1 MKKTNKQTGM
11 DLFYTMMLNFPL
23 VVLNVIANLLFI
35 FCLVH
40 PIQGEPLKQPLKL
53 LIWTII
59 CSTLSFQVSLLLL
72 LSFLQFFNTFELTL
86 TVYGMFILSLSTSM
100 TASVWLNVFYYLQ
113 IVPSKTAV
121 FLWVKRNLKPV
132 IYCVWVV
139 EKLLIS
145 LTVICIVVYHI
156 SFRNLV
162 LDIQFLNITIA
173 ANLLLIK
180 VPSSVST
187 LATATMVINEIY
199 FITCLCI
206 MSVSSWST
214 AIYLSR
220 HVRQMSSK
228 GLSCSH
234 IQSQVRVTI
243 TGILQEALFVF
254 LSVWTLLQY
263 ILCDINEGPLP
274 HLSLAN
280 TTIIN
285 LYMIGTSG
293 NLGMGQTVF
302 RHRALDLWHR
312 AARCCTTRRDRR
324 PQPRRMTDTNAAR

>member
-1 MKKTNKQTGM
+1 
-11 DLFYTMMLNFPL
+11 MMVNFPL
-23 VVLNVIANLLFI
+23 VVLNVVANSLFV

-72 LSFLQFFNTFELTL
+72 LLLLQFFTTFELTL
-86 TVYGMFILSLSTSM
+86 SVYGMFIFSLSTSM

-113 IVPSKTAV
+113 IVPSKRAIS
-121 FLWVKRNLKPV
+121 LWMKRNLKPV
-132 IYCVWVV
+132 IYCIWVI
-139 EKLLIS
+139 EKLIII
-145 LTVICIVVYHI
+145 LTVVSIVVYNI
-156 SFRNLV
+156 SLRDVFH
-162 LDIQFLNITIA
+162 DIQLLNITITTQ
-173 ANLLLIK
+173 LLLIK
-180 VPSSVST
+180 VPSSVSN
-187 LATATMVINEIY
+187 LASTTTVVNEIY
-199 FITCLCI
+199 FMTCLCI

-228 GLSCSH
+228 GLSCSR
-234 IQSQVRVTI
+234 IRSQVRVTI

-254 LSVWTLLQY
+254 LSLWTVFQY
-263 ILCDINEGPLP
+263 MLSDIVEGPLP

-285 LYMIGTSG
+285 LYMLGTSG
-293 NLGMGQTVF
+293 NVGMGQAVF
-302 RHRALDLWHR
+302 RQRALDLWHR
-312 AARCCTTRRDRR
+312 AARCCTTRRDCR
-324 PQPRRMTDTNAAR
+324 PQPRRMTDTKNAAR